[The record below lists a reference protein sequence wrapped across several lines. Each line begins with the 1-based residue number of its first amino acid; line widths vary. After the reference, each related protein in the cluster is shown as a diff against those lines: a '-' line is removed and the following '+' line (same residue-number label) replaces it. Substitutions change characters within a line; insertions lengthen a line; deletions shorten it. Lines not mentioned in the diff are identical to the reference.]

1 MINYIIFL
9 AGYAIIY
16 ERKYRMLIT
25 GILITIVAL
34 FMVLVPQFFMKLK
47 SPRITDG
54 LLKNPKMKIVLRIW
68 GVIFIM
74 VGILLIIFS
83 MVR

>member
-1 MINYIIFL
+1 MIYKGNTLVVFPFLMINYIIFL
-9 AGYAIIY
+9 AVYAIIY

-47 SPRITDG
+47 SPRIPDG

-68 GVIFIM
+68 ESF
-74 VGILLIIFS
+74 L
-83 MVR
+83 